1 MTGRRNGRRL
11 FTDLKWDLEG
21 EVPTGDRA
29 RQGVSASKGG
39 GELGG
44 KSCECFYAIIR
55 NLVQAHWYWH
65 VKTNFYYDL
74 MNNQASMLQC
84 FYINEVL

>member
-11 FTDLKWDLEG
+11 FIDLKWDLEE

-29 RQGVSASKGG
+29 RQGRNASKGD
-39 GELGG
+39 GELRG

-55 NLVQAHWYWH
+55 NLIQGHWYGH
-65 VKTNFYYDL
+65 IKTNCHYDL
-74 MNNQASMLQC
+74 MNNQASMLQ
-84 FYINEVL
+84 FF